1 MTKKL
6 FNAVLL
12 LSAIVFMTGCSVENK
27 ETIEDVSAVPSD
39 AIYAIKGDEINLSAM
54 TLSLPEGMSYGK
66 RETDNGISYYVWKS
80 GAEYVL
86 PSSVD
91 ILFYVYEG
99 NDYKSPDLE
108 LEDSQVRSS
117 IDSYIQQGFSSE
129 VEEARVVLDAG
140 MTINNGWYTLCFT
153 GYGGITNEVTTYGV
167 YCYPKSYYGIYLL
180 QKNVSENYT
189 RNYYGFTF
197 SNNGKGDIFTEE
209 EYNFLFSQI
218 KSGFG
223 IEEFF
228 TMPQLNYDETQDF
241 SKGYNYEQLQ
251 ELFKDTVNYYIITG
265 NRAAENVQSV
275 SLSPLY
281 DVVRVVDGD
290 TIIVSIEGEEVKVRL
305 IGIDAPE
312 SVHPDETQNSEEGK
326 DVSEWLT
333 ELLTDAKVYLEYD
346 VSVEDE
352 YGRTLAYVYL
362 DDGTTMINRLLLQNG
377 FAVTMTVQPNSKYA
391 DEFYDLQ
398 TEARE
403 AGNGFWGTGFFQ

>member
-1 MTKKL
+1 MIKKL
-6 FNAVLL
+6 LNAVLV
-12 LSAIVFMTGCSVENK
+12 LSAIVFVTGCSVENK

-66 RETDNGISYYVWKS
+66 RETEDGISYYVWKS

-86 PSSVD
+86 SSSVD

-117 IDSYIQQGFSSE
+117 IDFYIQQGFSSE
-129 VEEARVVLDAG
+129 VEEARVILDAG
-140 MTINNGWYTLCFT
+140 MIINNGWYTLCFT
-153 GYGGITNEVTTYGV
+153 GYGGATNEVTTYGV
-167 YCYPKSYYGIYLL
+167 YCYPKSYYGVYLL
-180 QKNVSENYT
+180 QKNVSEDYT
-189 RNYYGFTF
+189 RNYYGFAF
-197 SNNGKGDIFTEE
+197 SNDGNGDIFTEE

-223 IEEFF
+223 LEEFF
-228 TMPQLNYDETQDF
+228 TMPQLNYDKTQDF
-241 SKGYNYEQLQ
+241 SEGYNYEQLQ

-265 NRAAENVQSV
+265 NRAAANTQSV

-290 TIIVSIEGEEVKVRL
+290 TIIVSIEGAEVKVRL

-312 SVHPDETQNSEEGK
+312 SVHPDEEKNSDEGK
-326 DVSEWLT
+326 EVSEWLT
-333 ELLTDAKVYLEYD
+333 ELLADAKVYLEYD
-346 VSVEDE
+346 VSVEDD

-362 DDGTTMINRLLLQNG
+362 DDGTTMINRLLLEKG

-398 TEARE
+398 SEARE

>member
-251 ELFKDTVNYYIITG
+251 ELLKI
-265 NRAAENVQSV
+265 Q
-275 SLSPLY
+275 
-281 DVVRVVDGD
+281 
-290 TIIVSIEGEEVKVRL
+290 
-305 IGIDAPE
+305 
-312 SVHPDETQNSEEGK
+312 
-326 DVSEWLT
+326 
-333 ELLTDAKVYLEYD
+333 
-346 VSVEDE
+346 
-352 YGRTLAYVYL
+352 
-362 DDGTTMINRLLLQNG
+362 
-377 FAVTMTVQPNSKYA
+377 
-391 DEFYDLQ
+391 
-398 TEARE
+398 
-403 AGNGFWGTGFFQ
+403 